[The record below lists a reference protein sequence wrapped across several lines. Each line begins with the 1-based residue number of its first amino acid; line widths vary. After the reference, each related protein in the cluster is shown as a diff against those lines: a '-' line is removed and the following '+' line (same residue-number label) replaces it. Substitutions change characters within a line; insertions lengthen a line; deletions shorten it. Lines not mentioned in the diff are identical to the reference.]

1 MLKDSFYQELI
12 SREDLT
18 RKEYIE
24 QVYLDAY
31 DDVFSFVSARVQ
43 DLGNITEQDII
54 DEINLYMSEYLSKHF
69 GENAMYQRYGVVK
82 YHIGRVIIDHL
93 KKLNEKKSES
103 VEIVS
108 YDTITDNQTSVSQ
121 DGINMENMIS
131 KLIKIIFK
139 KNKGKNRKLTKK
151 QRTVILERFGLL
163 DGDEKSFV
171 EIAKKYNLTR
181 SNISL
186 LYKNGIENIR
196 KELYKTSNEVQ
207 QN

>member
-1 MLKDSFYQELI
+1 
-12 SREDLT
+12 
-18 RKEYIE
+18 
-24 QVYLDAY
+24 
-31 DDVFSFVSARVQ
+31 
-43 DLGNITEQDII
+43 
-54 DEINLYMSEYLSKHF
+54 
-69 GENAMYQRYGVVK
+69 
-82 YHIGRVIIDHL
+82 
-93 KKLNEKKSES
+93 
-103 VEIVS
+103 
-108 YDTITDNQTSVSQ
+108 
-121 DGINMENMIS
+121 

-163 DGDEKSFV
+163 DGDEKGFV